1 MFVDEVTGGQAIHF
15 SQSEESQCEKDGMQL
30 QFSSKLAI
38 PHSFKVLQV
47 KGRNAGDPEWTT
59 SPPDYQEQ
67 AHSSSYFS
75 SFYLKQT
82 IFNVYLS
89 LMAKLPVFNSHEWN
103 QYTKKKL
110 HSLWKTLTHMTYV
123 TFYN

>member
-15 SQSEESQCEKDGMQL
+15 SQSEESQCKKDGMQL

-89 LMAKLPVFNSHEWN
+89 LMAKLPVFNSHE
-103 QYTKKKL
+103 
-110 HSLWKTLTHMTYV
+110 
-123 TFYN
+123 